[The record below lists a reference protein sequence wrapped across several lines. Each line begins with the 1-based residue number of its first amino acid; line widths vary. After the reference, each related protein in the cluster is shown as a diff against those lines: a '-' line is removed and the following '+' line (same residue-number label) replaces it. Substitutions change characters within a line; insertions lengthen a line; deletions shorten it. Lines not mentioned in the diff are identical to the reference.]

1 MFSGSEVDVRNPG
14 TVAKKETK
22 DKSEMKRQ
30 RSKCRLTVSTQSLA
44 SFPAAA
50 DAIQL
55 CPKLETDVSAR
66 ASLKAG
72 VECYKTFSSLLLTL
86 LPGNPY

>member
-1 MFSGSEVDVRNPG
+1 
-14 TVAKKETK
+14 
-22 DKSEMKRQ
+22 MKRQ

-50 DAIQL
+50 GAIQL

-66 ASLKAG
+66 ASLKPG
-72 VECYKTFSSLLLTL
+72 VECYKTLSSLLRPCCQGTLTEVEGTVPL
-86 LPGNPY
+86 TPSY